1 MEHISCYTRAIV
13 KKGGTC
19 MIQVSNVG
27 LRYGD
32 RKLFEDVNIKFNN
45 HCLLNLFTKKCR

>member
-1 MEHISCYTRAIV
+1 
-13 KKGGTC
+13 

-32 RKLFEDVNIKFNN
+32 RKLFEDVNIKFNKLS
-45 HCLLNLFTKKCR
+45 LLKPFYEEM

>member
-1 MEHISCYTRAIV
+1 
-13 KKGGTC
+13 

-32 RKLFEDVNIKFNN
+32 RKLFEDVNIKF
-45 HCLLNLFTKKCR
+45 TPAIATV

>member
-32 RKLFEDVNIKFNN
+32 RKLFEDVNIKFQNLR
-45 HCLLNLFTKKCR
+45 LLKPFYKKM

>member
-1 MEHISCYTRAIV
+1 
-13 KKGGTC
+13 

-32 RKLFEDVNIKFNN
+32 RKLFDDVNIKFTMNWIMKFIRG
-45 HCLLNLFTKKCR
+45 LSLILKDS